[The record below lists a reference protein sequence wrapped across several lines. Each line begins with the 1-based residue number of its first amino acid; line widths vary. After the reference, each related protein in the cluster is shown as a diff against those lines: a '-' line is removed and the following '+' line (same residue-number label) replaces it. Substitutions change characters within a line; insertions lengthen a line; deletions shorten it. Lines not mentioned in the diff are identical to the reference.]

1 MDPLDPIPHVPGP
14 RPPEDGNRTQDI
26 AGGMVAFF
34 LPLVAV
40 CLLTVTELSKR
51 PEIAMLWM
59 PVFFTA
65 LGLVVCVVA
74 RMGPWRT
81 FITSLAC
88 LWWCLVA
95 GTTLVV
101 IDILVF
107 PF

>member
-1 MDPLDPIPHVPGP
+1 MDPLDAVPYAPGP
-14 RPPEDGNRTQDI
+14 TPPEDGNRTQDI
-26 AGGMVAFF
+26 VGGAVAFF
-34 LPLVAV
+34 LPLTAI
-40 CLLTVTELSKR
+40 CLLTVTELSKQ
-51 PEIAMLWM
+51 PSIAMLWM
-59 PVFFTA
+59 PIAFTA
-65 LGLVVCVVA
+65 LGLVVCVVV

-101 IDILVF
+101 IDILIF

>member
-1 MDPLDPIPHVPGP
+1 MDPLDAITHVPGP
-14 RPPEDGNRTQDI
+14 TPPQDGDRTKDI

-34 LPLVAV
+34 LPLIAV
-40 CLLTVTELSKR
+40 FLLTFTELSKQ
-51 PEIAMLWM
+51 PDIAMLWM
-59 PVFFTA
+59 PVVFTTV
-65 LGLVVCVVA
+65 GLFVCVLS

-101 IDILVF
+101 IDILIF